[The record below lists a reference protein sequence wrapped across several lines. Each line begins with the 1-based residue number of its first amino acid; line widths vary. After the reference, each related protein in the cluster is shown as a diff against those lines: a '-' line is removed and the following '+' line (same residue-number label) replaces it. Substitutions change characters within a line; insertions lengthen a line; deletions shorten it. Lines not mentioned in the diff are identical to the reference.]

1 MSSRASIMRVATG
14 QAHFVGRVNARS
26 RPLRHKVGSEKIKEV
41 GILCDASS
49 NVWVTWNFTA
59 ESSSCG
65 DHKAGELELR
75 ARHCSLIELWNRRRH
90 SADRAFIRLLNV
102 VIRTWRYDTLV

>member
-1 MSSRASIMRVATG
+1 MSSRASIKRVATG

-41 GILCDASS
+41 AASSVS